1 MAADEV
7 RPCVLDEGTFSE
19 DSFYY
24 LLMGHGSRRER
35 VLFAMCQLVQI
46 LFLFIIVVPAFAT
59 DLSKGYLDIVSMD
72 DDQERLALFP
82 DVPGYP
88 KSAMD
93 DGEKKALDGWADA
106 FVDLIPQMTIFT
118 IFAVWSE
125 YSANLIPEKSA
136 LFQMN
141 GKVAGPRF
149 FAELGMAFI
158 IGTGGG
164 YMFYSLCFD
173 DDFWGYVDMPLFAF
187 VPLVPWLG
195 VMALSMAPS
204 DSARSVTFIKLAS
217 ITGMINDLMIAWFS
231 TFLAIRFPHIA
242 FAISLG
248 LVIVASLDEWI
259 YTWAQNLSTAAGVSK
274 QLVRAAE
281 EQLAQG
287 EMAAGNVHRKASG
300 LASGG
305 LKGIG
310 AVSATVAPTIMAT
323 DSPNPASAAAAG
335 DDHGGPENA

>member
-7 RPCVLDEGTFSE
+7 RPCMLDEGTFSE

-46 LFLFIIVVPAFAT
+46 LFLFIIVVPAFGS
-59 DLSKGYLDIVSMD
+59 DLSKGYLDKVSMD
-72 DDQERLALFP
+72 DDQEWLALFP

-93 DGEKKALDGWADA
+93 DDEEEALDGWVAAYDH
-106 FVDLIPQMTIFT
+106 LIPQIRIFT

-125 YSANLIPEKSA
+125 YFANLMPENSA

-164 YMFYSLCFD
+164 KMFYYLCFEVND
-173 DDFWGYVDMPLFAF
+173 WGYHYMPFFAF

-195 VMALSMAPS
+195 VMVLSMAPS

-217 ITGMINDLMIAWFS
+217 ITGMIKCVVSPRPWPRSRIGRRPAALPRVRRAP
-231 TFLAIRFPHIA
+231 R
-242 FAISLG
+242 
-248 LVIVASLDEWI
+248 
-259 YTWAQNLSTAAGVSK
+259 QTA
-274 QLVRAAE
+274 R
-281 EQLAQG
+281 
-287 EMAAGNVHRKASG
+287 RRT
-300 LASGG
+300 
-305 LKGIG
+305 
-310 AVSATVAPTIMAT
+310 ATRS
-323 DSPNPASAAAAG
+323 DSR
-335 DDHGGPENA
+335 

>member
-59 DLSKGYLDIVSMD
+59 DLSKGYLDKVSMD
-72 DDQERLALFP
+72 DDQEQLALFP
-82 DVPGYP
+82 NVPGYP
-88 KSAMD
+88 KSVMD
-93 DGEKKALDGWADA
+93 DDEAEALYGWVSAYA
-106 FVDLIPQMTIFT
+106 DLIPQITIFT

-125 YSANLIPEKSA
+125 YFANLMPEKSA

-164 YMFYSLCFD
+164 YMFYYFCYY
-173 DDFWGYVDMPLFAF
+173 DDFWGYDYMPFFAF

-204 DSARSVTFIKLAS
+204 DSARSITFIKLAS
-217 ITGMINDLMIAWFS
+217 ITGMIKCVVSPRPPSRSRVVRRPAALPRVRRAPRQTGPATDRDS
-231 TFLAIRFPHIA
+231 KRLA
-242 FAISLG
+242 
-248 LVIVASLDEWI
+248 
-259 YTWAQNLSTAAGVSK
+259 LSNC
-274 QLVRAAE
+274 Q
-281 EQLAQG
+281 
-287 EMAAGNVHRKASG
+287 
-300 LASGG
+300 
-305 LKGIG
+305 
-310 AVSATVAPTIMAT
+310 TVAARRLTKHGAALPSHRVAFSRRRPAT
-323 DSPNPASAAAAG
+323 S
-335 DDHGGPENA
+335 